1 MANEPTARTRATI
14 TTTAPITPAEIRG
27 LLAKPSDVILL
38 AQPIVDLRKSAV
50 VGYEILSR
58 FTFPDGKPSTPDK
71 VFATANFCGLGAE
84 LDALVVE
91 RALALAFEKPDDTF
105 LTINVDPHHLEEP
118 LVRDAI
124 DAHGNLAGIIF
135 ELTEHTAIADP
146 RALRRTLDTLRR
158 RGAMFAID
166 DAGAGYAGL
175 KQILDLQPQVLK
187 IDRALVTEM
196 HDNEAKRALVQML
209 GELAG
214 RLDAWVLAE
223 GIETEPEL
231 NALVQLEVPLGQG
244 YFLAKPEPPWARLG
258 DEPIAALARIS
269 RHRHAPATP
278 KRPSAPPPQP
288 IAGEAME
295 PVATCRGAD
304 AWPAASAKI
313 AVRVDD
319 GGKPNEM
326 RLATEDG
333 ARVRAAHDLM
343 RVKASAPV
351 SVVVN
356 RALTRP
362 ERLRWDP
369 LVCIDDDGKL
379 EGVIPM
385 QRLVS
390 MLSRIVQGS
399 EPQSGMRPT

>member
-1 MANEPTARTRATI
+1 
-14 TTTAPITPAEIRG
+14 
-27 LLAKPSDVILL
+27 
-38 AQPIVDLRKSAV
+38 
-50 VGYEILSR
+50 
-58 FTFPDGKPSTPDK
+58 
-71 VFATANFCGLGAE
+71 
-84 LDALVVE
+84 
-91 RALALAFEKPDDTF
+91 
-105 LTINVDPHHLEEP
+105 
-118 LVRDAI
+118 
-124 DAHGNLAGIIF
+124 
-135 ELTEHTAIADP
+135 
-146 RALRRTLDTLRR
+146 
-158 RGAMFAID
+158 
-166 DAGAGYAGL
+166 
-175 KQILDLQPQVLK
+175 
-187 IDRALVTEM
+187 LVTEM

-231 NALVQLEVPLGQG
+231 NALLQLEVPLGQG

-269 RHRHAPATP
+269 RHRRAPTAP

-295 PVATCRGAD
+295 PVATCHGAD
-304 AWPAASAKI
+304 GWPAASAKI

-319 GGKPNEM
+319 GGKPIEM
-326 RLATEDG
+326 RLTTEDG
-333 ARVRAAHDLM
+333 ARLRAAHDLM
-343 RVKASAPV
+343 RIKASAPI

-369 LVCIDDDGKL
+369 LVCVDDDGKL

-385 QRLVS
+385 QRLVA

-399 EPQSGMRPT
+399 EPQSGMRQT